1 MIEKAIQIAAKA
13 HEHQKDKAGQPYILH
28 LLRVKERGD
37 SETEKICGILHD
49 LVEDTD
55 WTFEKLKKEGF
66 SDEVLGVLDCVTRR
80 ENEDYDAFIY
90 RISQNPTAIK
100 VKLNDLQD
108 NMDIRRLKTITN
120 KDKERLNKY
129 LKAYHYLKNIVKR
142 DFKLL

>member
-1 MIEKAIQIAAKA
+1 M
-13 HEHQKDKAGQPYILH
+13 
-28 LLRVKERGD
+28 ERGD
-37 SETEKICGILHD
+37 FEIEKICGILHD

-108 NMDIRRLKTITN
+108 NMDIRRLKTITD

-129 LKAYHYLKNIVKR
+129 LKAYHYLKSI
-142 DFKLL
+142 

>member
-1 MIEKAIQIAAKA
+1 MIEKAIQIVVKA
-13 HEHQKDKAGQPYILH
+13 HEHQRDKAGQPYIFH
-28 LLRVKERGD
+28 LLRVMERGNTK
-37 SETEKICGILHD
+37 TEKICGILHD

-55 WTFEKLKKEGF
+55 WTFEKLKKERF

-108 NMDIRRLKTITN
+108 NMDIRRLNTITN

-129 LKAYHYLKNIVKR
+129 LKAYHYLKSI
-142 DFKLL
+142 

>member
-1 MIEKAIQIAAKA
+1 MIEKAIQIVVKA
-13 HEHQKDKAGQPYILH
+13 HEHQRDKAGQPYIFH
-28 LLRVKERGD
+28 LLRVMERGNTK
-37 SETEKICGILHD
+37 TEKICGILHD

-90 RISQNPTAIK
+90 RISQNPIAIK

-108 NMDIRRLKTITN
+108 NMDIRRLKTITD

-129 LKAYHYLKNIVKR
+129 LKAYHYLKSI
-142 DFKLL
+142 